1 MLLNKR
7 VFHVTAACKEVGRP
21 IFVPWPGKGSAVMR
35 RLLGFVLAIL
45 LLCSCATPGA
55 QLSEDDATVVFYPA
69 PPEQPRLQYLYSI
82 STEDD
87 FGKRQSAL
95 DRFLMGDKAT
105 EKTLNKP
112 YDVASSKGKVYVMDR
127 VFKKILILDLAGKK
141 MSYINDTGRGELIEP
156 SGIWVSD
163 DEQKFIADM
172 QRRQVLVYGSD
183 NKYVRH
189 YGDKSVFD
197 KPVDVAV
204 FGDRVYVCDMAK
216 NKVFGLDRK
225 TGEIRVSIGT
235 IGTEE
240 GELYKPTHVVV
251 DSEGNVLVNDAFNF
265 RIQKFDPE
273 GNFIKSYGFL
283 GDSLGAFARP
293 KGLDVDKEGHL
304 YVADAAFENVQIF
317 DDKTGQLLLFFG
329 GPGNKPGNLYLPSA
343 VHIDYHNVEYFRNF
357 FHKDFHVKYLLYVS
371 NMFGGRKLNVYGF
384 GDWQGD

>member
-1 MLLNKR
+1 MLFNMS
-7 VFHVTAACKEVGRP
+7 VFHAAAACKIVGRP
-21 IFVPWPGKGSAVMR
+21 IFVLWPGKGSAAMK
-35 RLLGFVLAIL
+35 RLSGFVLATL
-45 LLCSCATPGA
+45 LLCSCATSGT
-55 QLSEDDATVVFYPA
+55 QLSEEDATVVFYPA

-82 STEDD
+82 TTEDD

-112 YDVASSKGKVYVMDR
+112 YDVASSKGKIYVMDR

-141 MSYINDTGRGELIEP
+141 MSYINDTGRGELSEP

-163 DEQKFIADM
+163 DEHKFIADM

-183 NKYVRH
+183 NQYVRH

-216 NKVFGLDRK
+216 NKVFGLDRT
-225 TGEIRVSIGT
+225 TGEIRMTIGT
-235 IGTEE
+235 IGTGE

-265 RIQKFDPE
+265 RVQKFDPK

-329 GPGNKPGNLYLPSA
+329 GPGNKPGNLYLPAA
-343 VHIDYHNVEYFRNF
+343 VHIDYHNVAYFRNF
-357 FHKDFHVKYLLYVS
+357 FHKNFHVKYLVYVS